1 MCKKQTC
8 VSNSSKESEI
18 ISLDAGLRM
27 DAIPALDLRCLVVD
41 VMHSNSDQKQK
52 VKQSRGNPLHGKVSE
67 KRVNLQC
74 NTQVPQRHLELFDID
89 IVSSNR
95 ILPVKEPCCTFLKT
109 TKL

>member
-8 VSNSSKESEI
+8 VSHSSPESEI

-27 DAIPALDLRCLVVD
+27 DAIPTLDLWDLIID
-41 VMHSNSDQKQK
+41 VMHSKSNQKQND
-52 VKQSRGNPLHGKVSE
+52 KQARGDPLHGKVSE

-74 NTQVPQRHLELFDID
+74 NTQVSQRHLEL
-89 IVSSNR
+89 SNVVFFLNVTSCHKR
-95 ILPVKEPCCTFLKT
+95 HYAVHFLKT